1 MNFID
6 QRFYYDF
13 IALSIIKSCK
23 KFFQSQYFHREKLAN
38 EDEKSIFA
46 NCDSLEDKELSNQA
60 RNSLVNLERIFDM
73 DYMNEYAEN
82 EITQKLNDK
91 KQKAALT
98 KKEAKKLLVKRINNH
113 ATQVLQSCQ
122 K

>member
-6 QRFYYDF
+6 ERFYDR
-13 IALSIIKSCK
+13 ITQLKPCK
-23 KFFQSQYFHREKLAN
+23 KFFQSQYFHREKLAG

-91 KQKAALT
+91 KQKAALS